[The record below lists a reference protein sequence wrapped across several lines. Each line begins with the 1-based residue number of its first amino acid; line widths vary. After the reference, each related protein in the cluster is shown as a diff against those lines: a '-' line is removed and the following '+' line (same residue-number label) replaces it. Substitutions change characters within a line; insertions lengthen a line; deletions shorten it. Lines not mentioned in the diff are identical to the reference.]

1 MYISIE
7 NKPTQMSFRQNI
19 MEKQESKIRKVFFSE
34 VTVAVTIV
42 SVSAGFIFW
51 ITGPQNTSN
60 LEIQRIKD
68 QMDAQQK
75 MQLQIQNIKDN
86 DLHTIEGKVSD
97 LQDQVIDLQQEV
109 IKVETLLDERL
120 PAKK

>member
-1 MYISIE
+1 
-7 NKPTQMSFRQNI
+7 MSFKQNI

-97 LQDQVIDLQQEV
+97 LQDQVIDLQQEI

>member
-1 MYISIE
+1 
-7 NKPTQMSFRQNI
+7 
-19 MEKQESKIRKVFFSE
+19 
-34 VTVAVTIV
+34 
-42 SVSAGFIFW
+42 
-51 ITGPQNTSN
+51 
-60 LEIQRIKD
+60 
-68 QMDAQQK
+68 MDAQQK

>member
-1 MYISIE
+1 MYISIK
-7 NKPTQMSFRQNI
+7 NNPTQMSFKQNI

-34 VTVAVTIV
+34 VTIAVTIV

-68 QMDAQQK
+68 QMDSQQK

-97 LQDQVIDLQQEV
+97 LQDQVNDLQQEV
-109 IKVETLLDERL
+109 VKVDTLLDERL

>member
-1 MYISIE
+1 
-7 NKPTQMSFRQNI
+7 MSFRQNI

-97 LQDQVIDLQQEV
+97 LQDQVIDLQQEI

>member
-7 NKPTQMSFRQNI
+7 NKSAQMSFKQNI

>member
-1 MYISIE
+1 
-7 NKPTQMSFRQNI
+7 MSFKQNI

-68 QMDAQQK
+68 QMDSQQK

>member
-7 NKPTQMSFRQNI
+7 NKPTQMSFKQNI

-34 VTVAVTIV
+34 VTIAVTIV

-68 QMDAQQK
+68 QMDSQQK

-97 LQDQVIDLQQEV
+97 LQDQVNDLQQEV
-109 IKVETLLDERL
+109 VKVETLLNERL